1 MKSMDVAIVIL
12 IASFAIMESRR
23 GFATTLLDFF
33 GTIASIKFAWALYPR
48 LQTSMVGWFHLT
60 TQGGNLAACVALFTL
75 FIMVTFVGSKIFH
88 DMTQLSLG
96 EGVDSL
102 FAVFLGIGVGIAV
115 LHGYLTMLNQFGSME
130 WQFLIKESALASEV
144 VHYYSYQNITKFLL
158 NIGA

>member
-23 GFATTLLDFF
+23 GFAMTLIDFF

-48 LQTSMVGWFHLT
+48 LQSSMVEWFHLT
-60 TQGGNLAACVALFTL
+60 AQGGNLAACIALFTL

-102 FAVFLGIGVGIAV
+102 CGLFGYWRRYSCSAWVSDHAQSIREYGMAISDQGISPC
-115 LHGYLTMLNQFGSME
+115 Q
-130 WQFLIKESALASEV
+130 
-144 VHYYSYQNITKFLL
+144 
-158 NIGA
+158 